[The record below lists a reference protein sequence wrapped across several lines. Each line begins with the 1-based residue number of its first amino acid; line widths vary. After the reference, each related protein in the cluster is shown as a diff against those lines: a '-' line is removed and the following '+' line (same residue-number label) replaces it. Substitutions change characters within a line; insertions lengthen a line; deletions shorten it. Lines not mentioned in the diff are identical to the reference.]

1 VVVEIAR
8 RRWASWGD
16 SAAAEFVEGKP
27 RSRARPLTQQQGL
40 TQKLDRTRRR
50 PNRLPET
57 AWTPAYNGDG
67 EPRDCADVADDRA
80 AEPDRMAGA
89 HPRHRPRSAAP
100 GAQLR
105 PVDHDGRR
113 ITCFPPTPAAG
124 DWPTETAAISSTV
137 AAAPKTASA
146 APKTLAWPTCR
157 STTRHLTRS
166 GWPSFSS
173 PTTRHLTRSGW
184 IVLIAYDSA
193 HLDPD
198 AVIGAAAGGRPKT
211 LRLRLL
217 AIAGRLTRSGRRTQ
231 LRLDRR
237 WPWAATV
244 TAAVARCAPSP
255 PG

>member
-173 PTTRHLTRSGW
+173 PTTLLTWTLTPLSGPLR
-184 IVLIAYDSA
+184 VAE
-193 HLDPD
+193 
-198 AVIGAAAGGRPKT
+198 PKT